1 MTTKGDNANDINS
14 THEEQ
19 HEEFHEELEV
29 QPVNL
34 IIDKNKKKNK

>member
-1 MTTKGDNANDINS
+1 MKGNNANDINS
-14 THEEQ
+14 TYEQ
-19 HEEFHEELEV
+19 QHAELCEELEV